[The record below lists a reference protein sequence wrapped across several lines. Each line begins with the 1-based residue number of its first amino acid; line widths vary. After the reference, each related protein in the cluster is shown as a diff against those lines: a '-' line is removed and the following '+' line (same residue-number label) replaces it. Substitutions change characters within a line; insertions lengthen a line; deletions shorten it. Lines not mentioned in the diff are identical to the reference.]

1 MPNENPRASDRI
13 EQEIRRLITTLE
25 IPPGTMIREVD
36 LTQRLGCSRTPLREA
51 LQRLAQ
57 EYLVVAV
64 PRRGMIVAE
73 LSLLDY
79 VQLIEALAHIE
90 GAAAGLAA
98 DRSSGEELD
107 GLEQTINHA
116 REANLHGEYF
126 TVTEADFEFHRAIA
140 GLTRNRYL
148 LDTTVR
154 LHRLAS
160 PFSFLALKRGENAE
174 LSIGEHRQLLAAIR
188 RRDSALA
195 RRLTF
200 DHTVRTKDR
209 IIATL

>member
-1 MPNENPRASDRI
+1 MPNENPRTSDRI
-13 EQEIRRLITTLE
+13 EDEIRRLITTFE

-90 GAAAGLAA
+90 SAAAGLAA

-107 GLEQTINHA
+107 GLETTINRA
-116 REANLHGEYF
+116 REANQHGEYF
-126 TVTEADFEFHRAIA
+126 SVTELDFEFHRSVA
-140 GLTRNRYL
+140 GITRNRYL
-148 LDTTVR
+148 IDTTVR

-160 PFSFLALKRGENAE
+160 RFSFLALKQGENAE
-174 LSIGEHRQLLAAIR
+174 LGIGEHRQILAAIR
-188 RRDSALA
+188 RRDAALA
-195 RRLTF
+195 RRQTQE
-200 DHTVRTKDR
+200 HTLRTKER
-209 IIATL
+209 VLAAL